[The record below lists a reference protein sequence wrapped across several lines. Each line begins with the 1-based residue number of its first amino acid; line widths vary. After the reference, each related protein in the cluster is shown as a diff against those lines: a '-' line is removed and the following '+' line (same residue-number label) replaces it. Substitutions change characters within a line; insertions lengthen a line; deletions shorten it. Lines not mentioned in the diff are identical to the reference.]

1 MGPWGRL
8 AAPASLLDARTM
20 TLPMPENPDFSL
32 PQHDT
37 KHYYPESVFPMT
49 EKYFTLP
56 KR

>member
-1 MGPWGRL
+1 
-8 AAPASLLDARTM
+8 M